1 MKNKFLAMI
10 ALFALVCSLLAGCAG
25 GNSGGNQD
33 DGTDCVIPT
42 TAFQFSMWDHF
53 AKVKVLEV
61 AEEFYSR
68 FSPNGG
74 NLLVA
79 RCEVI
84 EDWIGGLE
92 SGRALYLFDGR

>member
-1 MKNKFLAMI
+1 
-10 ALFALVCSLLAGCAG
+10 
-25 GNSGGNQD
+25 
-33 DGTDCVIPT
+33 
-42 TAFQFSMWDHF
+42 MWDHF

-84 EDWIGGLE
+84 EDWIGRLE